1 MTEESEIDTY
11 LTISKKKFGI
21 YLLDKKKMNTLYK
34 EELNL
39 ENTVDDLELK
49 NLSNF
54 LDDNI
59 FKVEKQLG
67 KFINNIFVAIDAG
80 KILNVNMCLKKKN
93 YDQGINLKTLESLLI
108 EAKDLF
114 KENNKDH
121 KIMHM
126 LIKKYIIDGESYLN
140 FVNDLKTDSICLE
153 VGFICIPIELS
164 SEINHILDK
173 YHIQIN
179 RFLNTNYINDLFF
192 DKDIEIEH
200 KISKVL
206 SGYNENE
213 VSLVSKSPN
222 KIGFFEK
229 FFQLFS

>member
-1 MTEESEIDTY
+1 MTEELQIDTY
-11 LTISKKKFGI
+11 LTISKNKFGI

-54 LDDNI
+54 LDENI
-59 FKVEKQLG
+59 FKVEKLLG
-67 KFINNIFVAIDAG
+67 KFINNIFVVIDDD
-80 KILNVNMCLKKKN
+80 KILNINMSLKKKN

-140 FVNDLKTDSICLE
+140 FVNDLKTDSISLE
-153 VGFICIPIELS
+153 VNFICIPIELS

-179 RFLNTNYINDLFF
+179 RFLNISYINNLFL
-192 DKDIEIEH
+192 DKEIETEY
-200 KISKVL
+200 KICKVL

-213 VSLVSKSPN
+213 IILVSKSLN